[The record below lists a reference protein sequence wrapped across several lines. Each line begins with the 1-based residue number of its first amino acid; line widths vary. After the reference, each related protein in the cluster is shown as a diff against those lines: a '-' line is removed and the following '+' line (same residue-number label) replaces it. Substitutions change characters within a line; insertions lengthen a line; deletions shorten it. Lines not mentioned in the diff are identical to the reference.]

1 MGKKKVPAVE
11 GMFTMDAANPTL
23 IGGKSRSSGSYYFPK
38 DLAGNDPEAAT
49 NESRAHVSHKSV

>member
-38 DLAGNDPEAAT
+38 GLSG
-49 NESRAHVSHKSV
+49 K